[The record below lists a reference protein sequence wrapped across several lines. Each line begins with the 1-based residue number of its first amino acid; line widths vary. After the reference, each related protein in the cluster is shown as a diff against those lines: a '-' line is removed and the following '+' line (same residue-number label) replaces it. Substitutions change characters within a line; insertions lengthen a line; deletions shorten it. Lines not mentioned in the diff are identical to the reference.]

1 MRSIYKTLDCVA
13 KHEYPGCVFFYTDG
27 IGHVAF
33 RSKGFFHWWRWDPFR
48 GKYVKS
54 GTTLTAEG
62 ATRKRLDQ

>member
-1 MRSIYKTLDCVA
+1 MPIYKTTDA
-13 KHEYPGCVFFYTDG
+13 IAEHEYPGCLYYYTDG